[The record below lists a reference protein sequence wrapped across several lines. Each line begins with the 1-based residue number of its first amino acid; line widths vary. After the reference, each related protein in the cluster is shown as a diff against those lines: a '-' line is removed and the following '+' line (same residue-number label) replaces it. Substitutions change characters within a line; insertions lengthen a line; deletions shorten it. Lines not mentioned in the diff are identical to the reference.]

1 MRRAIA
7 GGIFVLL
14 CGILVFGLQGAK
26 ASAGEKEIILA
37 TTTSTQDTGL
47 LDELLPVFGKKTG
60 YFVKT
65 IAVGSGQAMAM
76 GERGEADVLLVHS
89 PEAERRFMKAGFGSA
104 RRIVM
109 HNDFVLIG
117 PRDDPA
123 KIRGLKSSVQAFKKI
138 ASAKSLF
145 ISRADKSG
153 THVKE
158 QTIWRDAGIDP
169 ESQRWYQQ
177 TGLGMGQ
184 TLAVA
189 DEKGGYTLTDRATY
203 LSFKK
208 KTSLEI
214 LVEKEAQLKNIY
226 HVIEV
231 NKKKW
236 PRVNAGGARAF
247 ADFMVSR
254 EAQKI
259 IKDFGVQ
266 KYGRPLYF
274 PDALR

>member
-14 CGILVFGLQGAK
+14 CGILVFGLQGTR

-47 LDELLPVFGKKTG
+47 LDELLPVFRKKSG

-89 PEAERRFMKAGFGSA
+89 PEAERRFMSAGFGSA

-123 KIRGLKSSVQAFKKI
+123 KIRGLKSSVKAFKKI
-138 ASAKSLF
+138 ATAKSLF

-208 KTSLEI
+208 KISLEM

-231 NKKKW
+231 NKSKW
-236 PRVNAGGARAF
+236 PRANAEGARAF

-254 EAQKI
+254 EAQSI
-259 IKDFGVQ
+259 IRDFGVKSFGQ
-266 KYGRPLYF
+266 PLYF